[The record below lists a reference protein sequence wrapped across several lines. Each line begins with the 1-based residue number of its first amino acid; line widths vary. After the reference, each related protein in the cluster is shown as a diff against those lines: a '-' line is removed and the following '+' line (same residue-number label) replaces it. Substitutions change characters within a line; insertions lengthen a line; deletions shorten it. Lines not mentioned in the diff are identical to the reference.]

1 MNGSTTSGGSNGGR
15 ASGGVEGLTAP
26 RAEGRAVARTVGRQ
40 GPLRVD
46 AQRNL
51 RLVLSAA
58 RDVFGE
64 QGYGAPMEEVA
75 RRARV
80 GVGTVYRK
88 FPNKEALVRYI
99 AEEET
104 QRLTDSAREALVALE
119 KEPWAA
125 LEGFVQ
131 RSAAAGTGRLL
142 PPELLAASAAAGGSA
157 GVAASAGAA
166 SVNVA
171 SAGAES
177 VGGAAGTGGPAVVDR
192 ADWAGRGGGEGG
204 VEAADV
210 AGGAGEGRGAR
221 VPSQRGAVDH
231 GTRELL
237 AAVGQLVE
245 RSRAAGELRADVT
258 VADLMLVIATTPPR
272 LEDPARRAVAG
283 RRLLEL
289 LLQGLRAPGPRPAAG
304 D

>member
-1 MNGSTTSGGSNGGR
+1 MGIEGTEDGREPAFSADQSRVRDGVAGGEGIDRADGRGG
-15 ASGGVEGLTAP
+15 AKGA
-26 RAEGRAVARTVGRQ
+26 GRP

-80 GVGTVYRK
+80 GVGTVYRR

-104 QRLTDSAREALVALE
+104 QRLTASAREALALE
-119 KEPWAA
+119 DEPWGA

-142 PPELLAASAAAGGSA
+142 PPELLAASTVNGGVGANRSGSKASEAAEAMAAAGSRA
-157 GVAASAGAA
+157 PRQR
-166 SVNVA
+166 SV
-171 SAGAES
+171 
-177 VGGAAGTGGPAVVDR
+177 R
-192 ADWAGRGGGEGG
+192 ADDGQGQGGQERRQ
-204 VEAADV
+204 E
-210 AGGAGEGRGAR
+210 
-221 VPSQRGAVDH
+221 
-231 GTRELL
+231 TRELL
-237 AAVGQLVE
+237 SAVAQLVE
-245 RSRAAGELRADVT
+245 RTRAAGELRADVT

-272 LEDPARRAVAG
+272 LEDPARRSAAG
-283 RRLLEL
+283 RRLLEI
-289 LLQGLRAPGPRPAAG
+289 LLQGLRARGEVGAQRVPQDG
-304 D
+304 

>member
-1 MNGSTTSGGSNGGR
+1 MRIEGTEGGR
-15 ASGGVEGLTAP
+15 EAASS
-26 RAEGRAVARTVGRQ
+26 AEQSRVTDRMDGRAAARSLAKPVAKP

-64 QGYGAPMEEVA
+64 LGYGAPMEEVA

-80 GVGTVYRK
+80 GVGTVYRR

-104 QRLTDSAREALVALE
+104 QRLTDSAREALALE
-119 KEPWAA
+119 GEPWGA

-142 PPELLAASAAAGGSA
+142 PPELLAA
-157 GVAASAGAA
+157 
-166 SVNVA
+166 
-171 SAGAES
+171 
-177 VGGAAGTGGPAVVDR
+177 GTSDC
-192 ADWAGRGGGEGG
+192 
-204 VEAADV
+204 
-210 AGGAGEGRGAR
+210 GGAGER
-221 VPSQRGAVDH
+221 VPQQRAVASERDEE
-231 GTRELL
+231 TRELL
-237 AAVGQLVE
+237 AAVAQLVE
-245 RSRAAGELRADVT
+245 RTRAAGELRADVT

-272 LEDPARRAVAG
+272 LEDPARRTAAG
-283 RRLLEL
+283 RRLLEI
-289 LLQGLRAPGPRPAAG
+289 LLQGLRAREDLGG
-304 D
+304 VGGVGK

>member
-1 MNGSTTSGGSNGGR
+1 VAGERADGLADIRADGR
-15 ASGGVEGLTAP
+15 AA
-26 RAEGRAVARTVGRQ
+26 AKAVGAKS

-80 GVGTVYRK
+80 GVGTVYRR
-88 FPNKEALVRYI
+88 FPNKEALVRHI

-104 QRLTDSAREALVALE
+104 QRLTASALEALAVGG
-119 KEPWAA
+119 EPWGA

-142 PPELLAASAAAGGSA
+142 PPELLAATTT
-157 GVAASAGAA
+157 
-166 SVNVA
+166 
-171 SAGAES
+171 
-177 VGGAAGTGGPAVVDR
+177 AAGTVGTVSAANGSGGS
-192 ADWAGRGGGEGG
+192 GGSGGESS
-204 VEAADV
+204 
-210 AGGAGEGRGAR
+210 GEGERMPRQPEAR
-221 VPSQRGAVDH
+221 REE
-231 GTRELL
+231 TRELL
-237 AAVGQLVE
+237 SAVGQLVE
-245 RSRAAGELRADVT
+245 RTRAAGELRADVT

-272 LEDPARRAVAG
+272 LADPARRTAAG
-283 RRLLEL
+283 RRLLEI
-289 LLQGLRAPGPRPAAG
+289 LLQGLRRPDAAG
-304 D
+304 